1 MTSLAPSRFA
11 FARTHLAICQPTV
24 ESEIIESTAR
34 PEEWKPSDP
43 ARRPP
48 KDLTWG
54 KRAQM
59 ARCTRIASGV
69 SPDSTWEPEE
79 HRAPEIPPPLA
90 RAAGFFLARYLSFTQ
105 RPLP

>member
-1 MTSLAPSRFA
+1 MTSLPPRRFA
-11 FARTHLAICQPTV
+11 FARTHLAICHPTV

-34 PEEWKPSDP
+34 PEEWNPSDP

-48 KDLTWG
+48 KDVTCG

-59 ARCTRIASGV
+59 ARCTRIASRV
-69 SPDSTWEPEE
+69 SPDSTLDPEE
-79 HRAPEIPPPLA
+79 HGAAETPPPLA
-90 RAAGFFLARYLSFTQ
+90 SAVGFFLASYLSFTQ